1 MKLTIL
7 IPSALALALAAAG
20 AAQAQPFNFLN
31 GPGAREDTVAVS
43 PPPFNVFLNPPRSR
57 ALSTRNR
64 SRSTITITCTTTT
77 IIDRITVDHANV
89 GGAFS
94 DLIGMTSTPTST
106 SWSPELRI
114 TPLIGAT
121 SA

>member
-1 MKLTIL
+1 M
-7 IPSALALALAAAG
+7 ALVTAG
-20 AAQAQPFNFLN
+20 AAYAQPFNFLN
-31 GPGAREDTVAVS
+31 GPGAREDTVATS
-43 PPPFNVFLNPPRSR
+43 PPPFNVPESPGGHGSCTTFPRIGPRSATACIHHSYYDSKR
-57 ALSTRNR
+57 TAA
-64 SRSTITITCTTTT
+64 
-77 IIDRITVDHANV
+77 DHANV

-94 DLIGMTSTPTST
+94 DLIGMTSTATST